1 MKINHVA
8 NELRWYRE
16 DIYNEATTLILG
28 SFNPNNPNGNNA
40 DYYYGRSSN
49 YFWCAIAEIIGKDSG
64 FFLNNL
70 EGMKDAMLYY
80 KFCFLD
86 VISTIEISSEKADS
100 ELLKE
105 YVTKK
110 IFAGFSD
117 QVLFTSQTNYNGVSI
132 SLRRTYNPDLFK
144 ILDLG
149 KINKII
155 HTMGNNRISQNLKV
169 KPVELNKGYEGFQE
183 YINKIESTT
192 DVVFVRESFSPS
204 ARVINRNRIENLEN
218 LKAWLNANL
227 NLK

>member
-8 NELRWYRE
+8 YELPWYRE
-16 DIYNEATTLILG
+16 DIYNKATTLILG
-28 SFNPNNPNGNNA
+28 SFNPYNPNDNNA

-49 YFWCAIAEIIGKDSG
+49 YFWSSIAEIIGNDFD
-64 FFLNNL
+64 FFFNNL
-70 EGMKDAMLYY
+70 ERKQQAMLDC

-100 ELLKE
+100 ELLQE

-117 QVLFTSQTNYNGVSI
+117 QVLFTSQTHYNGVSI
-132 SLRRTYNPDLFK
+132 SLRRTYNPDVLK
-144 ILDLG
+144 ILDSG

-155 HTMGNNRISQNLKV
+155 HTMGNNRISKNLKV

-183 YINKIESTT
+183 YINKIESTP

-204 ARVINRNRIENLEN
+204 ARAINRNRIKNLEN